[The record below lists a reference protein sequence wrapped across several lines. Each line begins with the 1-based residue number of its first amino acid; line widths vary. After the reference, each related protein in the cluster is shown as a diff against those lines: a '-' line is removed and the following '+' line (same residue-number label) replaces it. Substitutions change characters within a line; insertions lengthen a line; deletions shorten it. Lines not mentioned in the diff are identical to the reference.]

1 MTGIRQTLLETPAD
15 RVSAELTKTVADF
28 CGPLDVIK
36 TAWVGLIEIA
46 RDFHAPEQHL
56 GRGVRAV
63 RAGRRRPRRATA
75 SCASS
80 PTGSTTR
87 CREEILEGGCNFLE
101 PGGID
106 AWAAKAQKVFS
117 R

>member
-1 MTGIRQTLLETPAD
+1 VTGIRQTLLDTPAD
-15 RVSAELTKTVADF
+15 RVSPELAKTVGDF

-46 RDFHAPEQHL
+46 RDFHAAEQHL
-56 GRGVRAV
+56 GVAFELAEPVAETEEGDRELRVVADRFYDTM
-63 RAGRRRPRRATA
+63 P
-75 SCASS
+75 
-80 PTGSTTR
+80 
-87 CREEILEGGCNFLE
+87 EEILEGGCNFLE

>member
-1 MTGIRQTLLETPAD
+1 MTGIRQTLLDTPAD
-15 RVSAELTKTVADF
+15 RVSAGLTKTVADF
-28 CGPLDVIK
+28 CEPLDVIK

-46 RDFHAPEQHL
+46 RDFHVPEQHL
-56 GRGVRAV
+56 GVAFELSEPVAETEEGDRELRVVADRFYDTM
-63 RAGRRRPRRATA
+63 P
-75 SCASS
+75 
-80 PTGSTTR
+80 
-87 CREEILEGGCNFLE
+87 EEILEGGCNFLE

>member
-1 MTGIRQTLLETPAD
+1 MTGIRQTLLDTPAD
-15 RVSAELTKTVADF
+15 RVSAELTKTVAEF
-28 CGPLDVIK
+28 CEPLDVIK

-46 RDFHAPEQHL
+46 RDFNAPEQHL
-56 GRGVRAV
+56 GVAFELAEPVAETEEGDRELRVVADRFYDTM
-63 RAGRRRPRRATA
+63 P
-75 SCASS
+75 
-80 PTGSTTR
+80 
-87 CREEILEGGCNFLE
+87 EEILEGGCNFLE

>member
-1 MTGIRQTLLETPAD
+1 VTGIRQTLLDTPAD

-28 CGPLDVIK
+28 CEPLDVIK

-56 GRGVRAV
+56 GVAFELSEPVAETEEGDRELRVVADRFYDTM
-63 RAGRRRPRRATA
+63 P
-75 SCASS
+75 
-80 PTGSTTR
+80 
-87 CREEILEGGCNFLE
+87 EEILEGGCNFLE